1 MAEKEYPS
9 YTALGLQGRVSR
21 EILTLNKTRGRGMGG
36 LPCLRAA
43 ALGKKG
49 RRNMQL
55 NRKTR
60 FLAQGAMICAL
71 YTVLT
76 YVAASL
82 NLAYGPVQF
91 RFSEALTVLPVFT
104 PAAVPGLALG
114 CFLSNLASP
123 LGLVDWL
130 FGTSATL
137 LAAVGT
143 RMLRDVKVKG
153 IPVLAPLPP
162 VLVNAVIVGLEVS
175 CLSEAGMFGWGNF
188 SWAAFGAGALSVGI
202 GQLVVCY
209 CLGLP
214 LLIALEK
221 TQAAK
226 RALGF

>member
-1 MAEKEYPS
+1 MRCAFS
-9 YTALGLQGRVSR
+9 SGRSPPKR
-21 EILTLNKTRGRGMGG
+21 KDEEIM
-36 LPCLRAA
+36 
-43 ALGKKG
+43 
-49 RRNMQL
+49 NM

-60 FLAQGAMICAL
+60 LLAQGAMICAL

-123 LGLVDWL
+123 LGIVDWV

-153 IPVLAPLPP
+153 MPVLAPLPP
-162 VLVNAVIVGLEVS
+162 VLANAVIVGLEVA
-175 CLSEAGMFGWGNF
+175 CLSEAGVFGWGNF

-214 LLIALEK
+214 LLIALDKAQVARRVLEY
-221 TQAAK
+221 
-226 RALGF
+226 